1 MQATFF
7 QKVLLT
13 MICSFF
19 AACLF
24 YVYVHIV
31 QEAFYESNDGWK
43 TSLYQTTPS
52 TAHDSKAMIGA

>member
-52 TAHDSKAMIGA
+52 TRAR